1 MKINLVTQSTS
12 HWQASMVPYLH
23 SRNSVSIQVCFLFA
37 LFLKSTLFFPF
48 SYLNLCPFL
57 KLNFLWCVL
66 FQSFLFCLKLL
77 HFGLCAS
84 TSLMLTTGQIL
95 HVGFTQQLARWLPDM
110 KWKTSRHLIQK
121 TKGLQG
127 SDHFC
132 RQYPKPNKD
141 WQVRTIT
148 EQQMA
153 VSALPLSSPIRSR
166 WCFFS
171 QEE

>member
-1 MKINLVTQSTS
+1 MKISLVTQSTN
-12 HWQASMVPYLH
+12 HWQALMVPYLH
-23 SRNSVSIQVCFLFA
+23 SLNSMSIRVCFLFA

-57 KLNFLWCVL
+57 KLNFLWCGL

-95 HVGFTQQLARWLPDM
+95 HVGFTQQLARCLPDK

-127 SDHFC
+127 SDQFC
-132 RQYPKPNKD
+132 RQYPKPDKD

-153 VSALPLSSPIRSR
+153 VSALPLSSPSRSC
-166 WCFFS
+166 WCSFS
-171 QEE
+171 QEK